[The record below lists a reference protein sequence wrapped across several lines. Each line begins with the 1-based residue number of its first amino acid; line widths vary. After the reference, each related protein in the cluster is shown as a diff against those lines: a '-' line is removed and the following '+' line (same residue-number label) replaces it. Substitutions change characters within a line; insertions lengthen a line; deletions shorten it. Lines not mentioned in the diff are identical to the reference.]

1 MSREVEVGPGDLG
14 GRWTAKEGVV
24 GVPAPF
30 GGPRRVS
37 GAAVEVLM
45 SSRLND
51 RKGENVE
58 KARSVADDEDG
69 VCAASVRNQF
79 VVVRALAPSATERC
93 LECWDGQ

>member
-1 MSREVEVGPGDLG
+1 MSREVEVSLGDRG

-24 GVPAPF
+24 GVPAPL
-30 GGPRRVS
+30 GGPRMVS
-37 GAAVEVLM
+37 RAADEVLM
-45 SSRLND
+45 SSRVNE

-69 VCAASVRNQF
+69 VCAARVRNQF